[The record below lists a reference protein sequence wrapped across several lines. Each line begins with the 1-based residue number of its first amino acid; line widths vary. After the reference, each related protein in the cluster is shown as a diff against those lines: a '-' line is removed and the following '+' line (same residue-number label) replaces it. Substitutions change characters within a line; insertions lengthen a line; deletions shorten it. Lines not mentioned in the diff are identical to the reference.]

1 MINKIVIENFR
12 CFKRFQLSSLK
23 QLNIIVGDNN
33 SGKTALLEAVS
44 IACKPHLKHLFWL
57 VQQRIEN
64 PDSITS
70 IQEELDFLFNS
81 SSGEEKIAKIGV
93 DDSFQ
98 FIIQNNYNIKSEEN
112 GITRKYF
119 AIHYEN
125 QKNVCNSEIIQ
136 IEHLETKD
144 FTKVNSQIGTL
155 AYESSEN
162 QFTIIVSKIG
172 GVIFISSSCNF
183 QQSFNSTF
191 AYLLRY
197 KKDIWKKYLKNFLQ
211 KIYPD
216 LNDIIFID
224 SRIMVETQ
232 EKTLPLSYL
241 GDAFKKAFYLLLAIY
256 CCEGGV
262 LLIDEFENGI
272 HYENQ
277 QIIWDMLLSASK
289 EFNVQLF
296 ISTHSYEMLEY
307 LQKAIE
313 NQSQED
319 KTHWQEQLSLYS
331 LLKIN
336 GEPSCFLYS
345 YAGFESFIENNREFR

>member
-1 MINKIVIENFR
+1 
-12 CFKRFQLSSLK
+12 
-23 QLNIIVGDNN
+23 
-33 SGKTALLEAVS
+33 
-44 IACKPHLKHLFWL
+44 
-57 VQQRIEN
+57 
-64 PDSITS
+64 
-70 IQEELDFLFNS
+70 
-81 SSGEEKIAKIGV
+81 
-93 DDSFQ
+93 
-98 FIIQNNYNIKSEEN
+98 
-112 GITRKYF
+112 
-119 AIHYEN
+119 
-125 QKNVCNSEIIQ
+125 
-136 IEHLETKD
+136 
-144 FTKVNSQIGTL
+144 
-155 AYESSEN
+155 
-162 QFTIIVSKIG
+162 VSKIG

-256 CCEGGV
+256 HCEGGV

-313 NQSQED
+313 NQPQED
-319 KTHWQEQLSLYS
+319 KTHWQEQLSLFS
-331 LLKIN
+331 FVKLNKT
-336 GEPSCFLYS
+336 PSS
-345 YAGFESFIENNREFR
+345 YYHDYDSFNELVKSKWELR